1 MENQEV
7 IRQGFEELLHDDLVI
22 YAVLKKLNITQAH
35 ANYDDYVSEARLL
48 YLKAYATNQLTGKQR
63 FNYFFTKIYW
73 GLLDLLRK
81 ESRNAQRVE
90 PESADELMI
99 IDNRIDLEAQIEST
113 ELLTAIRSLCTEKEW
128 FYVEQRL
135 QGKTIKEIAMQIGVH
150 PNALYRRK
158 QRLKRKVDHFLEKSI
173 KRCEK

>member
-1 MENQEV
+1 MENQEI

-22 YAVLKKLNITQAH
+22 YAVLKKLDITKAH
-35 ANYDDYVSEARLL
+35 ANYDDFVSEARLL

-73 GLLDLLRK
+73 GLLDLLRR
-81 ESRNAQRVE
+81 EARNAQRVA
-90 PESADELMI
+90 PESADELLI
-99 IDNRIDLEAQIEST
+99 VDNRIDLEEQVEST
-113 ELLTAIRSLCTEKEW
+113 ELLTAIRTLCTEKEW

-135 QGKTIKEIAMQIGVH
+135 QGKTIQEIAMQIGVH

-158 QRLKRKVDHFLEKSI
+158 QRLKKKVDHFLKKVDQEV
-173 KRCEK
+173 